1 MEDNNINN
9 TIVGYVVTGIL
20 DECFFLALNSWGN
33 YYFHDGLNE
42 DVAIFKNEEE
52 ALDGIEEMYIDS
64 QSKYNK
70 YDIYIH
76 PLYGYITEEKKK
88 LELEWK

>member
-1 MEDNNINN
+1 MEENKISN
-9 TIVGYVVTGIL
+9 TIVGYVVSGIL
-20 DECFFLALNSWGN
+20 DGCFFLALNSSGN

-42 DVAIFKNEEE
+42 GFAIFKNEEE
-52 ALDGIEEMYIDS
+52 ALDAVREIYVDS
-64 QSKYNK
+64 QSKYDK
-70 YDIYIH
+70 YDIYIY